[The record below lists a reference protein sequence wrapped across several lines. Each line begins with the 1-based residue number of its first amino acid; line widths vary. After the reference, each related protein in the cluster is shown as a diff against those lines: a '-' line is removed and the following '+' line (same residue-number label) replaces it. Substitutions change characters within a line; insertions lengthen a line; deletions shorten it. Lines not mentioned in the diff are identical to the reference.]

1 MKQSQLGFSAL
12 EVMICLIIGTLAT
25 VAAIPMYQ
33 NYNEKQ
39 LRLVAAQQ
47 MEYVSDAAAKY
58 IKDNYASVV
67 SVATSTSP
75 ATISV
80 TMLRNTGY
88 LPASFSDQNT
98 YGQTYTVRAL
108 EPTPNK
114 LETLVVTQSG
124 ETIAEMSLLEI
135 SRLIGAR
142 GGYISKSS
150 SSMATGTMG
159 GWQVS
164 LASYGVSPGAG
175 HLATALFFDDGS
187 VVNDYLY
194 RNAVPGQPEV
204 NRMNTSIDVNS
215 NDLQNIKNT
224 NTENLNA
231 NTAKITGNTDTQGE
245 TYTGGWFRS
254 KGDGG
259 WYSEKYGGGWYMTEP
274 TWLRV
279 WGDKNILTGGQIR
292 GGTLFSQ
299 GRTDVGSYLYLQA
312 ESQANWPCEMPGLM
326 SRNAAGEPLSCQGG
340 VWKLSKG
347 IGLSQQI
354 SGVCQPEYVST
365 KTCHLADASW
375 FCTLSGVSGAGEE
388 EDGNV
393 YLSGGQWYIYTQ
405 RGAWPAKY
413 RWTCF
418 K

>member
-25 VAAIPMYQ
+25 VAAIPIYQ

-39 LRLVAAQQ
+39 LRLVSAQQ

-67 SVATSTSP
+67 SIATPTSP
-75 ATISV
+75 ATI
-80 TMLRNTGY
+80 TIAMLRNTGY
-88 LPASFSDQNT
+88 LPASFSDLNA
-98 YGQTYTVRAL
+98 YGQTYTIRAL
-108 EPTPNK
+108 EPTPDK

-124 ETIAEMSLLEI
+124 EAIGEMSLLEI

-150 SSMATGTMG
+150 SSVATGTMS

-164 LASYGVSPGAG
+164 LASYGLSPGGG
-175 HLATALFFDDGS
+175 HLATALFFDEGS

-194 RNAVPGQPEV
+194 RNAVAGQPEV
-204 NRMNTSIDVNS
+204 NRMNTSIDVNN

-224 NTENLNA
+224 NTDNLNA
-231 NTAKITGNTDTQGE
+231 TTAKVAGNTDTNGE

-279 WGDKNILTGGQIR
+279 WGDKNIHTGGQIR
-292 GGTLFSQ
+292 GGTLASQ

-312 ESQANWPCEMPGLM
+312 ESQVGWSCSQPGLI
-326 SRNAAGEPLSCQGG
+326 SRTAAGVPLSCQGG
-340 VWKLSKG
+340 VWKAVSSQPKCMNITIDG
-347 IGLSQQI
+347 YNPNDVTTYACPAGYTKVGWDSTGSGQRPSSTPGTIIGANDFANI
-354 SGVCQPEYVST
+354 FCCQ
-365 KTCHLADASW
+365 
-375 FCTLSGVSGAGEE
+375 F
-388 EDGNV
+388 
-393 YLSGGQWYIYTQ
+393 
-405 RGAWPAKY
+405 
-413 RWTCF
+413 
-418 K
+418 